1 MKVNLKP
8 VKLYGLHFTF
18 VDLDLLSRSAFSEHM
33 TFGSKRITTGQSLVL
48 LQSHKA
54 ACTMGH
60 EELWFD
66 IGQVEKMKRVKRS
79 IRDNRH
85 EHDLWYQN
93 KRQQDPVKGVQ
104 DS

>member
-1 MKVNLKP
+1 
-8 VKLYGLHFTF
+8 
-18 VDLDLLSRSAFSEHM
+18 
-33 TFGSKRITTGQSLVL
+33 
-48 LQSHKA
+48 
-54 ACTMGH
+54 MGH

-104 DS
+104 DSWQQDK